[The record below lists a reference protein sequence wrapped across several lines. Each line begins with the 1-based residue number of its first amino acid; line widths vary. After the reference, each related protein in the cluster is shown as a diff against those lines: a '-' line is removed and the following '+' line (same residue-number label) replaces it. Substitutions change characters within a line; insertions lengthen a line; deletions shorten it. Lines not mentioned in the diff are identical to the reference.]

1 MIITL
6 SFRDAGGAREPG
18 IQEHVRNMYMDSG
31 FARFAIAPE

>member
-1 MIITL
+1 MNTTL
-6 SFRDAGGAREPG
+6 TARPAGGAREPG